1 MVQIV
6 LIGIGAG
13 LAAALLFA
21 SIVSGLLISLVL
33 FYLAPLPIMIVAL
46 GWSHWS
52 GLIAALVAAAG
63 LAASLKDNLFLAF
76 LLGIGLPAWW
86 LSYLTLLARPVATAG
101 GVRLEWYPVG
111 RLVIWGA
118 ILSFLVVTAALLAIG
133 QTEETI
139 RAELRSVFE
148 TVLRRPNSSLAAP
161 PLADYDGRIDA
172 FVTVAPLVAA
182 VSITGIN
189 LAMLWLSARIVKL
202 SNRLRRPWPDI
213 AAMNFP
219 PAALAM
225 FGAAIA
231 GVLLAGVLGLLGMLA
246 GVFAASLG
254 ASFTILGFAVL
265 HTITRGMGVRAI
277 LLSTV
282 YVAAVLIW
290 PVSLLM
296 TLLGLAETTFDIR
309 GRIANRRGPPT
320 LPT

>member
-172 FVTVAPLVAA
+172 FVTIAPLPSRSPA
-182 VSITGIN
+182 STSRCSGF
-189 LAMLWLSARIVKL
+189 
-202 SNRLRRPWPDI
+202 RP
-213 AAMNFP
+213 
-219 PAALAM
+219 AL
-225 FGAAIA
+225 
-231 GVLLAGVLGLLGMLA
+231 
-246 GVFAASLG
+246 
-254 ASFTILGFAVL
+254 
-265 HTITRGMGVRAI
+265 
-277 LLSTV
+277 
-282 YVAAVLIW
+282 
-290 PVSLLM
+290 
-296 TLLGLAETTFDIR
+296 
-309 GRIANRRGPPT
+309 
-320 LPT
+320 